1 MSKTSN
7 NNTYLRVSLVT
18 ITSLSMPFST
28 FHFQVQPANAQNS
41 TNSTGILPP
50 ISQEQ
55 HNIALMITAVVVLV
69 VTIAAI
75 AVKSSAGNRPVNA

>member
-1 MSKTSN
+1 MRLPIHRKLLKRMNKTSN

-18 ITSLSMPFST
+18 ITSLSMLFST

-55 HNIALMITAVVVLV
+55 QQQMVHLLMDL
-69 VTIAAI
+69 
-75 AVKSSAGNRPVNA
+75 

>member
-1 MSKTSN
+1 M
-7 NNTYLRVSLVT
+7 L
-18 ITSLSMPFST
+18 FST

-55 HNIALMITAVVVLV
+55 QQQMVHLLMDL
-69 VTIAAI
+69 
-75 AVKSSAGNRPVNA
+75 